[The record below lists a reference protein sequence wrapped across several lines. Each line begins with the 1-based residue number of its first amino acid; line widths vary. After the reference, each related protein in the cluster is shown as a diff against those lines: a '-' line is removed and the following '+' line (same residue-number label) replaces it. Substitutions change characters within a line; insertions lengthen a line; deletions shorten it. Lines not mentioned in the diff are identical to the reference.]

1 MPTLAPNV
9 AEGEDEDKKLL
20 SMNED
25 ELWDAAWKETWL
37 ALSAQVEEEGKGEVD
52 EKKAFEVAQAL
63 WGKWMLRRK
72 KLESEGSPD
81 EKPSLPV
88 NEELVSPKVRTGA
101 GLLGLQS
108 PALTGMSGLRAEAPE
123 FTPVVTG
130 ERTMFNSFFSPDLLE
145 GAMSQNPSS
154 FTVNPNLSSL
164 LNISSIS
171 TDPARTP
178 SPGQT
183 ARIPP
188 PNTGKKGLLGDGAEY
203 FRLEPS
209 AAEAVLQTSMEQ
221 ELKNENTTQGWLPTG
236 FSWVDPMEDETPPP
250 PLYFEHQLPFARS
263 FTKCKSGDTKNGLA
277 KAVRLDNVSDSASVF
292 HLKDM
297 AGQFGTLL
305 EFFVMGLARKSNAC
319 RLYLVYETEASAAA
333 AKKAWHAKTHALSAG
348 AMQAEVGRLET
359 KSKNARDRRER
370 RRVQSRNGGFEDEDV
385 NWSAANMWAASAIG
399 AMPSY
404 PGPTFPD
411 LALSFMPPPVF
422 PEAPAA

>member
-1 MPTLAPNV
+1 MPTLAPAV
-9 AEGEDEDKKLL
+9 SEGEDEDKKLL
-20 SMNED
+20 SMYED

-72 KLESEGSPD
+72 KLENEGSPD

-88 NEELVSPKVRTGA
+88 NDEMVSPKVRSA
-101 GLLGLQS
+101 ALAELHS
-108 PALTGMSGLRAEAPE
+108 PALSGMGGLRAEAPE

-130 ERTMFNSFFSPDLLE
+130 ERSMFNSFFSPDLLE

-154 FTVNPNLSSL
+154 FTVNANLSSL
-164 LNISSIS
+164 LSLSSMS
-171 TDPARTP
+171 ADPARTP

-209 AAEAVLQTSMEQ
+209 AAEAVLQTSI
-221 ELKNENTTQGWLPTG
+221 ELDQKNESTTQGWLPTG
-236 FSWVDPMEDETPPP
+236 FSWVDPMDDETPPA

-263 FTKCKSGDTKNGLA
+263 FARCKAGDSKNGLA
-277 KAVRLDNVSDSASVF
+277 KAVRLDNVSDTASVF

-297 AGQFGTLL
+297 AGQYGTVV
-305 EFFVMGLARKSNAC
+305 EFFVMGLARKCNAV
-319 RLYLVYETEASAAA
+319 RLYVVYETEAAAAA
-333 AKKAWHAKTHALSAG
+333 AKKALHAKTHTNSAG
-348 AMQAEVGRLET
+348 ALQAEVGRLET

-370 RRVQSRNGGFEDEDV
+370 RRVQNRNGFEDEDV
-385 NWSAANMWAASAIG
+385 NWNAANMWAASAIG
-399 AMPSY
+399 SMPPY
-404 PGPTFPD
+404 PGTSFPD